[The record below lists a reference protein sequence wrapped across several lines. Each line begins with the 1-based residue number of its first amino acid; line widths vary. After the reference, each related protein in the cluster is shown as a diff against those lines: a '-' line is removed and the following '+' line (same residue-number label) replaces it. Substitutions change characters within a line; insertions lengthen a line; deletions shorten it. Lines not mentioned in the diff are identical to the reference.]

1 MKGRRTKFKSFLVI
15 VLSVFLV
22 FLMTLTLLK
31 GMEGLFNKP
40 KDVVVNEPITPVE
53 PEPEPV
59 EPKPEPVE
67 PEPVEPEPEP
77 VDEEPEPEIKKA
89 KIMANGDILV
99 HNLVFISAYD
109 AQSQTYDFNSQ
120 FEKVAPLIQSADLAI
135 ANFEGTIYPTN
146 APSGYPVF
154 NAPEAIADAIKNAG
168 YDVMALANNH
178 IVDSRSAGIDSTA
191 NAFRSR
197 GLDTVGVRLSSD
209 EKNLIREVNGIKIAI
224 LNYAYGFNGM
234 EQTLTQEE
242 YNLKLNPINPEKI
255 KADILE
261 AEKLADITIVLPHMG
276 IEYMLE
282 PNQEQITL
290 FDNMIEW
297 GADIIFGNHPH
308 VIQPTKVV
316 SKDGQDKFIL
326 YSMGN
331 FLSNQRL
338 ETVENIWTE
347 RGVVMELN
355 ITKEEGQSAT
365 IDSIVGHPTWVY
377 RGDTDKPLIN
387 GIAPKNYHVIPTTQ
401 VVNNTLDME
410 LDEAT
415 KQRII
420 EAHAKVIE
428 HLNIQPLQGGQE

>member
-1 MKGRRTKFKSFLVI
+1 MKVKRTKFKSFLVI
-15 VLSVFLV
+15 ILSVFLV

-31 GMEGLFNKP
+31 GMEVLLNKP
-40 KDVVVNEPITPVE
+40 DDVAVNEPTTPQEPLPTPV
-53 PEPEPV
+53 
-59 EPKPEPVE
+59 
-67 PEPVEPEPEP
+67 EPVEPEPEP
-77 VDEEPEPEIKKA
+77 VKPEPEPEPEIKRA

-109 AQSQTYDFNSQ
+109 SETQTYDFNSQ

-135 ANFEGTIYPTN
+135 ANFEGTIYPNN
-146 APSGYPVF
+146 APTGYPVF

-261 AEKLADITIVLPHMG
+261 AESLADITIVLPHMG

-297 GADIIFGNHPH
+297 GADIVFGNHPH
-308 VIQPTKVV
+308 VIQPTKIVQ
-316 SKDGQDKFIL
+316 KDGQDKFIL

-355 ITKEEGQSAT
+355 ITQEEGQPAIIESV
-365 IDSIVGHPTWVY
+365 IGHPTWVY
-377 RGDTDKPLIN
+377 RGDTDKPLVN
-387 GIAPKNYHVIPTTQ
+387 GIAPKNYYVIPTSE
-401 VVNNTLDME
+401 VVNGTLEMD
-410 LDEAT
+410 LDDAT
-415 KQRII
+415 KQRIT
-420 EAHAKVIE
+420 EAHTKVIE
-428 HLNIQPLQGGQE
+428 HLNIQELQGGQE